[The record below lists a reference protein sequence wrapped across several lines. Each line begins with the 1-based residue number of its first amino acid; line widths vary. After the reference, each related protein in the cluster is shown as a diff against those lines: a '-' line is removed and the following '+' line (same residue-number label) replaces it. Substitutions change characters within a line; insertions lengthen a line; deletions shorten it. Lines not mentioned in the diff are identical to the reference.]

1 MKSNNVLS
9 LIKSNNIV
17 IPSILL
23 MNRKKLD
30 INEKELLFLA
40 YLMGFEDV
48 ICFDIEGFSR
58 KLGYDINDIMEIM
71 SSLEE
76 KNLISMITKKEN
88 SVIREYILLD
98 NLYKKLTSFVVE
110 VEANNEVGDSSMFSK
125 IEEEFGRVLSPI
137 EYETIKQ
144 WLDSNISEELI
155 YEALKEAVLNG
166 VYNIKYIDKILY
178 EWSKK
183 GYKKASDIRKNKVSV
198 KEENIELFDYDWLDD
213 NE

>member
-9 LIKSNNIV
+9 LIKNNNIV
-17 IPSILL
+17 IPNILL
-23 MNRKKLD
+23 MNRKKLNID
-30 INEKELLFLA
+30 EKELLFLA
-40 YLMGFEDV
+40 YLMSFEDI
-48 ICFDIEGFSR
+48 ICFNIESFSK
-58 KLGYDINDIMEIM
+58 KLGYDINEIMGIM

-76 KNLISMITKKEN
+76 KSLISMTTKKEN
-88 SVIREYILLD
+88 NVIKEYILLD

-110 VEANNEVGDSSMFSK
+110 VEAMDDVSDSSVFSK

-183 GYKKASDIRKNKVSV
+183 GYKKSSDIKKNKVNV